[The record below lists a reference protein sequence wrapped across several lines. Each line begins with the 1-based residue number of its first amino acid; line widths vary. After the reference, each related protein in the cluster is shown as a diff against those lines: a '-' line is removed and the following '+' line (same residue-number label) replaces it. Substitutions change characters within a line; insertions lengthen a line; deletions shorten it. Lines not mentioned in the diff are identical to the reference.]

1 MPNFD
6 PQYTYAAAAISASG
20 HTGNLTSNP
29 PERGLYTLYN
39 GSLDSNNL
47 NIASFG
53 SSELQLSEYAAFD
66 KYDWSGP
73 RTIYDNTIGGS
84 DTNAGSPCGLGLR
97 FMLPSQADVVR
108 LDVCTFVSAA
118 RAVKV
123 KRQGVAQAFVTTQ
136 KALELKIVPFLDG
149 AAIAGTTYKLPQS
162 LFAGHTTTTFTHVG
176 GLQRGLDN
184 HISSFEH
191 RYSQQYRNSYVVQNL
206 AKGIHTFE
214 LRVIMESPGALFTL
228 EGDTRVGLAL
238 GALFKNDAF
247 GAVVHQRLTFGS
259 GCITMRALGLNSPST

>member
-6 PQYTYAAAAISASG
+6 PQYTYATGAISASL
-20 HTGNLTSNP
+20 HAGNLTSNP

-53 SSELQLSEYAAFD
+53 SSELQLSEYAVFD

-73 RTIYDNTIGGS
+73 RIIYDNTIGGS
-84 DTNAGSPCGLGLR
+84 DDNAGSPCGLGLR

-108 LDVCTFVSAA
+108 LDVCTFICAA
-118 RAVKV
+118 RAIKV
-123 KRQGVAQAFVTTQ
+123 KRQNPNQAFTDTQ

-162 LFAGHTTTTFTHVG
+162 LFAGHTTSPTASN
-176 GLQRGLDN
+176 QRGLDN

-191 RYSQQYRNSYVVQNL
+191 RYSQQYRNSYVIQNL
-206 AKGIHTFE
+206 AKGLHTFE

-228 EGDTRVGLAL
+228 EGDTRIGLVL
-238 GALFKNDAF
+238 GSLVKNDAF